1 MQRWDGGKSPLWLF
15 TPDEFNLLPDG
26 IELECINKSK
36 AVKGRDY
43 IDDDTRAGHIAYG
56 IRNPFDH
63 KYKELFTEIY
73 LKR

>member
-1 MQRWDGGKSPLWLF
+1 MLLWDDTSNLWLL
-15 TPDEFNLLPDG
+15 TPA
-26 IELECINKSK
+26 ELERIPNGTVLTCIDGTT

-56 IRNPFDH
+56 ILRYEQD
-63 KYKELFTEIY
+63 KLFTEFY